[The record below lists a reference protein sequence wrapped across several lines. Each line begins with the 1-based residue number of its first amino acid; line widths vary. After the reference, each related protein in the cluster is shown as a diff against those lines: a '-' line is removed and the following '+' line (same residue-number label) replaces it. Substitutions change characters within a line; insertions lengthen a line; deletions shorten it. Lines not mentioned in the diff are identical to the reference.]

1 MAESSFPFGSSPV
14 PNEDGWSSYFR
25 MAQVDGVF
33 ATSETGTELKVTASN
48 ASTVSVAAGEAWV
61 QGTYYQ
67 NSAALNVS
75 VPTNSGGASARND
88 LIVLR
93 RDPSADSTTVKYK
106 TGGTS
111 FPTLTQTLNGT
122 WEVPLAR
129 VTVAAG
135 ASVVPPAGVT
145 DVRWFLGRPVV
156 FGSSTYRRPPVRG
169 QFHVDNGNKIYV
181 GDGTAWRLLGLAED
195 PAAKPYTPVWSNQA
209 GATINWGTGTSNIG
223 RYKMLAG
230 NICWLKIQ
238 LTVGGNPGAYDDLP
252 IGVTLPFATQ
262 GSTRDL
268 FDTNITSANNEGT
281 ALGLAMVFPSE
292 GTNRISRI
300 RLPLSNTVD
309 STPGLGHINTTNV
322 WTNAPFNLRTGDVI
336 TITGSYEIA

>member
-1 MAESSFPFGSSPV
+1 MAESSFPFGSSSV
-14 PNEDGWSSYFR
+14 PNEDAWSSYFR

-48 ASTVSVAAGEAWV
+48 ASTVAVAAGEAWI
-61 QGTYYQ
+61 QGTYYA
-67 NSAALNVS
+67 NSASLNVN
-75 VPTNSGGASARND
+75 VPTNSGGGSARND

-93 RDPSADSTTVKYK
+93 RDPSADSITVKYK

-135 ASVVPPAGVT
+135 ASVVPPSGVA

-156 FGSSTYRRPPVRG
+156 FGSSAYRRPPVRG
-169 QFHVDNGNKIYV
+169 QFHVDNGNKV
-181 GDGTAWRLLGLAED
+181 LVADGTAWNELGTAEA
-195 PAAKPYTPVWSNQA
+195 PAAKSYTPVWSNQT
-209 GATINWGTGTSNIG
+209 GSTINWGTGTSNVG
-223 RYKMLAG
+223 RYKLLAG

-238 LTVGGNPGAYDDLP
+238 LQVGGNASAYDDLP
-252 IGVTLPFATQ
+252 IGVTLPFPAQ
-262 GSTRDL
+262 GSVREVFTA
-268 FDTNITSANNEGT
+268 NITSANSEGSAAGV
-281 ALGLAMVFPSE
+281 ALAFPSE

-300 RLPLSNTVD
+300 RIPLSNTVD
-309 STPGLGHINTTNV
+309 ATPAIGQVNTANV
-322 WTNAPFNLRTGDVI
+322 TTNAPFNLRTGDII